1 MATYGDIQP
10 YDWNEG
16 RIEKSNSEIIKK
28 IEVEEKTNSLNK
40 YFFKKV
46 NNRNK
51 VYLWK
56 VLNKK

>member
-28 IEVEEKTNSLNK
+28 IEVEETKEKQNF
-40 YFFKKV
+40 YE
-46 NNRNK
+46 
-51 VYLWK
+51 
-56 VLNKK
+56 